1 MAGKDLDVTA
11 RSCKVATKQSPIRQ
25 GISLDEIHRYN
36 WRLLRRRMARND
48 MSKGDSMFRKLA
60 LIMLG
65 MALALSACASPNSTN
80 EAGELTRIRLPMGYI
95 PNIQFAPFYVAI
107 EKGYFQDAGIEIE
120 FDYKFETDGV
130 ALVGA
135 GELPFAIASG
145 EQVLLARAQGLPIVY
160 VAAWYQQYPV
170 SVVAKSELGILIPQ
184 DLKGRKIGLP
194 GLFGANYVGLRALL
208 HEAGLE
214 ESDVTLDAIGFN
226 QVELMAAGQQD
237 IIVGYAANEPI
248 QLRAQGIPV
257 TEIRVADYVQLA
269 SNGLLASEKAIA
281 EEPELVRAFVGA
293 FMKGL
298 EDTIAN
304 PDESFAISKSYIPN
318 FADLDADVQKQVLE
332 TSIEQWKAELLGYSD
347 PQAWE
352 NMQNVLLDMGLITEK
367 MDLNKAFT
375 NEFVP

>member
-1 MAGKDLDVTA
+1 
-11 RSCKVATKQSPIRQ
+11 
-25 GISLDEIHRYN
+25 
-36 WRLLRRRMARND
+36 
-48 MSKGDSMFRKLA
+48 MFRKLV

-65 MALALSACASPNSTN
+65 MALALSACANSDSGN
-80 EAGELTRIRLPMGYI
+80 EAGELTPISLPMGYI

-135 GELPFAIASG
+135 GELPFAVVSG
-145 EQVLLARAQGLPIVY
+145 EQVLLARAQGLPVVY

-170 SVVAKSELGILIPQ
+170 SVVTKSELGVLIPQ

-208 HEAGLE
+208 HKAELE

-237 IIVGYAANEPI
+237 IVVGYAANEPI
-248 QLRAQGIPV
+248 QLRARGVAV

-269 SNGLLASEKAIA
+269 SNGILASEKVIT
-281 EEPELVRAFVGA
+281 ENPELVRAFVGA
-293 FMKGL
+293 FLKGL

-304 PDESFAISKSYIPN
+304 PDEAFALSKSHIPN
-318 FADLDADVQKQVLE
+318 FADLDANVQKQVLE
-332 TSIEQWKAELLGYSD
+332 TSIEQWKAQRPGYSD

-352 NMQNVLLDMGLITEK
+352 NMQNVLLDMGLIPEQ

-375 NEFVP
+375 NEFIP